1 MVLVWGGNR
10 SAWDFGNP
18 KNWVIN
24 KSLEQNL
31 NELYVG
37 GQIMALALPEA
48 LAYKAAAEIQAGL
61 GAKAASRAAIA
72 RGAAATTPASTGAAS
87 TAAAAGT
94 AAAAIGLGTT
104 AVKVGA
110 GVYALDWLKDNWWI
124 AAILLGG
131 LIGLK
136 MVK

>member
-1 MVLVWGGNR
+1 MVWGGSR

-61 GAKAASRAAIA
+61 GAKAATRAAIA
-72 RGAAATTPASTGAAS
+72 RGAAATTPASTGAA
-87 TAAAAGT
+87 TAAGAAG
-94 AAAAIGLGTT
+94 AAGLATT
-104 AVKVGA
+104 AMKTGFDVF
-110 GVYALDWLKDNWWI
+110 ALSWLKDNWWI
-124 AAILLGG
+124 AALLIGG
-131 LIGLK
+131 VIGLK